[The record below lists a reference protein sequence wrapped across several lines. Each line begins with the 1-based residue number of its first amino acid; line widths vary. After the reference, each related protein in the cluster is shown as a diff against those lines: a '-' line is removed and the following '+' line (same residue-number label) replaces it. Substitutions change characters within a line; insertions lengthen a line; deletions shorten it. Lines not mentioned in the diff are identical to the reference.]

1 MLLAVHM
8 EINCS
13 RASRASTQTS
23 ILVIAHIQEE
33 YPLARKTIG
42 PGPLHLLRYPQ
53 RETEPV
59 SLTRKPEEEATETG
73 MSERTALAMLE
84 ASCKEVNVP

>member
-1 MLLAVHM
+1 MWVGGVTPIVDVQVLIDVLIPYGTIPEDILQPLGDTW

-13 RASRASTQTS
+13 RASTQTLF
-23 ILVIAHIQEE
+23 LVIAHRQEE

-53 RETEPV
+53 RETKPV
-59 SLTRKPEEEATETG
+59 RIDAQI
-73 MSERTALAMLE
+73 
-84 ASCKEVNVP
+84 